1 MYGEIMN
8 NVGNIAIGK
17 LEILKKSKLR
27 YLLLS
32 VMAGMF
38 VGAGI
43 LLIMTVGGTIGDSP
57 YKKILMGISFGIALS
72 LVLAV
77 GSELFTGNNFIMMVG
92 SLQKK
97 VSWMGSLKIWIYSYL
112 GNLFGSVLIAWL
124 YVSTGLTK
132 GPVGAF
138 ILKVSAG
145 KMGVGASELFF
156 RGILCNFLVCLA
168 VFSYLKMKSE
178 SAKLIMIFWCLFAF
192 ITIGLE
198 HSIANMTIF
207 GIALL
212 IPHSE
217 IVSLGGAIH
226 NLTYVTAG
234 NFVGGAVL
242 LGAVYWFIGS
252 DK

>member
-1 MYGEIMN
+1 MYTEIMDK
-8 NVGNIAIGK
+8 VGNIAIGK
-17 LEILKKSKLR
+17 LELLKKGKMR

-32 VMAGMF
+32 AMAGMF

-43 LLIMTVGGTIGDSP
+43 LLIMTVGATLGDSP
-57 YKKILMGISFGIALS
+57 FKKMLMGMTFGIALS

-97 VSWMGSLKIWIYSYL
+97 VSWMGSLKIWIYSYV

-124 YVSTGLTK
+124 YVSTGLPK
-132 GPVGAF
+132 GPVGDF

-145 KMGVGASELFF
+145 KMGIGASELFF

-168 VFSYLKMKSE
+168 VFSFIKMKNE
-178 SAKLIMIFWCLFAF
+178 AAKLIMIFWCLFAF

-198 HSIANMTIF
+198 HSVANMTIF
-207 GIALL
+207 GIGLM
-212 IPHSE
+212 IPHAE
-217 IVSLGGAIH
+217 AVSLAGAAY
-226 NLTYVTAG
+226 NLLYVTAG
-234 NFVGGAVL
+234 NFVGGAFL
-242 LGAVYWFIGS
+242 LGAVYWYVGS
-252 DK
+252 EK